1 MNVSSNGLLLIQK
14 HEGFS
19 DIPYL
24 CPAGVPTI
32 GYGATFY
39 PNGVTV
45 TLNDPEI
52 SKLKATEYLK
62 IMVQRYE
69 SGVRRYVNT
78 NLKQNQFDALVSFAY
93 NLGLGSLQR
102 STLLKLINKNSK
114 DKKIFNEFLRWN
126 RANGKI
132 LNGLKR
138 RRLEEAKLYF
148 RIT

>member
-1 MNVSSNGLLLIQK
+1 MNVSSNGLLLIQE

-45 TLNDPEI
+45 TLNDPKI
-52 SKLKATEYLK
+52 SKSKATEFLK
-62 IMVQRYE
+62 LMVQRYE

-148 RIT
+148 L